1 METILVTG
9 CFGTVAINTINKL
22 LQNGYEVVGV
32 DNCSTNPIFR
42 INEID
47 HSTDNFTFYNNST
60 TDLEQIFNRH
70 KIGKVLHTAGIIGSW
85 VTDNDSNY
93 FDSKFYKMLKKRAKS
108 IEEIDKQYDET
119 LPFVPLYDFKLNGYG
134 DIIFTLSAP
143 TGKGEGEGSRTPK
156 ISLSNSDKQSTQF
169 ITLCLNK
176 IADELL

>member
-1 METILVTG
+1 MKVIVPAS
-9 CFGTVAINTINKL
+9 VAKL
-22 LQNGYEVVGV
+22 AMVAAEDGV
-32 DNCSTNPIFR
+32 
-42 INEID
+42 
-47 HSTDNFTFYNNST
+47 
-60 TDLEQIFNRH
+60 
-70 KIGKVLHTAGIIGSW
+70 
-85 VTDNDSNY
+85 SNVQK
-93 FDSKFYKMLKKRAKS
+93 FDGDSKFYKMLKKRAKS